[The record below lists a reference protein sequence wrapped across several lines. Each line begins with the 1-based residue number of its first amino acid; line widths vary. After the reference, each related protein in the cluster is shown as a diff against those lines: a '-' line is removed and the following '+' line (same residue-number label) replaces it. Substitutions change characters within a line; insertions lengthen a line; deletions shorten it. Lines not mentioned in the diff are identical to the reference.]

1 MEDHGR
7 RVQRKRGVRFNGGVV
22 PAVLPIPAHGKHVIG
37 ENLTE
42 TQPGLI
48 RFRFELV
55 GRSLAQRYF
64 EFLVEHLS
72 TLSLPVRVT
81 DFR

>member
-42 TQPGLI
+42 TQPGLTG
-48 RFRFELV
+48 FDLNWSAV
-55 GRSLAQRYF
+55 ALRS
-64 EFLVEHLS
+64 VTS
-72 TLSLPVRVT
+72 NSLLNIFPP
-81 DFR
+81 